1 MRIAHVSDF
10 HVSRYGNVYEER
22 KSPLKEATGSGWE
35 TLSDDGDGWRVEIQS
50 AAERTFVF
58 RDNLRLVDDDGLVHQ
73 IVRARPEDRA
83 AKQEELA
90 RIHARKKST
99 HSEILARDFPSHD
112 RAAEMLAADPD
123 NANLR
128 FCLLAHRVR
137 QLEPDWVVITGD
149 LTEDAVGFELVS
161 AGFRPFIER
170 QRFLAIPGNHDIY
183 PSMPFVVA
191 KPFRKTEGQ
200 KRKIWSTWA
209 ASVGVPSGGSFL
221 KELGDGVLLVALDSC
236 HPPKIPHSASG
247 LVELNDLH
255 HLRGELDHRSKQE
268 TRIACLHHHIVNPPI
283 TLTGAAPLQA
293 GMRLRNAK
301 DVVDELQSLGLG
313 LILNG
318 HRHMG
323 YRYHPARSPLFLSSP
338 SSTLGCRTG
347 LGPYFWLIDVVG
359 GQEPVI
365 RDVHVDDLEPVY
377 RS

>member
-22 KSPLKEATGSGWE
+22 KSPLKEAGGSGWE
-35 TLSDDGDGWRVEIQS
+35 TLAENDGWRVEIQP

-58 RDNLRLVDDDGLVHQ
+58 RDNLRLVDDDGLVHHIVRSRTEDQ
-73 IVRARPEDRA
+73 AEKATELGLVRARKMATTSDLLAQKFPTRERTL
-83 AKQEELA
+83 EL
-90 RIHARKKST
+90 
-99 HSEILARDFPSHD
+99 LQ
-112 RAAEMLAADPD
+112 ADPD

-128 FCLLAHRVR
+128 FCLLAHTVR
-137 QLEPDWVVITGD
+137 ELNPDWVVITGD

-161 AGFRPFIER
+161 EGFRPFVDR
-170 QRFLAIPGNHDIY
+170 NRLLAIPGNHDIY

-191 KPFRKTEGQ
+191 RSVRKSEGE
-200 KRKIWSTWA
+200 KRKIWSSWA

-221 KELGDGVLLVALDSC
+221 KELGDGLVLMALDSC

-247 LVELNDLH
+247 MIDLNDLH
-255 HLRGELDHRSKQE
+255 HLTGELESRGKE
-268 TRIACLHHHIVNPPI
+268 TRIACLHHHIVNPPV

-301 DVVDELQSLGLG
+301 DVVGELQGLRLGLV
-313 LILNG
+313 LNG

-347 LGPYFWLIDVVG
+347 LGPYFWLIDVAAG
-359 GQEPVI
+359 REPVI
-365 RDVHVDDLEPVY
+365 SDVHVDGLEPVY